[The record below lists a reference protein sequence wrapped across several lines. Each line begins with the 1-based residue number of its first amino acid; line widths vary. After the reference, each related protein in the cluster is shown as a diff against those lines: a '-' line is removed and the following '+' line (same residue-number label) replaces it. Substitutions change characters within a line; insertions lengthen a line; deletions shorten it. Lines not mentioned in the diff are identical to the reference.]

1 MDKKD
6 NKDDIKKE
14 LEELEE
20 KFKKEKEK
28 LEKEE
33 QKLIEEEEKLKK
45 EFDDLIE
52 TLKKGGQK
60 DGPKVKV
67 VSIRVSNQVL
77 KNPYLDALFILA
89 LNLFFVLALAGIYK
103 FFNFNWI
110 EFSHYAY
117 IFIFVLIFSIV
128 ELILKIMSFKY
139 MLKLVL
145 MSLGIVLVLASV
157 IAFILALVVTPG
169 LSVTSELGIITYLF
183 LFLGIRSGIKG
194 LITSNKFNHKT

>member
-60 DGPKVKV
+60 SPKVKV
-67 VSIRVSNQVL
+67 VSIKVNNNVF
-77 KNPYLDALFILA
+77 KNPYLDTLFMLF

-103 FFNFNWI
+103 FFNFKWI

>member
-1 MDKKD
+1 MD

-20 KFKKEKEK
+20 KFKQEKEK

-33 QKLIEEEEKLKK
+33 EKLKK
-45 EFDDLIE
+45 EEEELKKEFENLIE
-52 TLKKGGQK
+52 SLKKEGQK

-117 IFIFVLIFSIV
+117 IFLFVLIFSFS
-128 ELILKIMSFKY
+128 ELILKLMVFKY
-139 MLKLVL
+139 LFKLVL
-145 MSLGIVLVLASV
+145 MSFGV
-157 IAFILALVVTPG
+157 ILILTSIMAFILALIVTPE
-169 LSVTSELGIITYLF
+169 LSVTSEMGIITYLI
-183 LFLGIRSGIKG
+183 LFLVARSSIKSM
-194 LITSNKFNHKT
+194 ITSNKFHNKS